1 MMENMLT
8 GRLYLSSELSGGVFD
23 EASRALDEEQVQILG
38 STRGLLSMVC
48 AWDNNKVFLALC
60 RSRTR
65 RVSVGRVGHRVWHCT
80 GRRAFAFHSYRL
92 TFNMDSDEE
101 MQQFDSEPPP
111 FPSAAKGKGKAVL
124 GDEPEEPPSGR
135 DDTLPWYVKFLSR
148 SK

>member
-1 MMENMLT
+1 MKSKCKYWD
-8 GRLYLSSELSGGVFD
+8 RLEGFCRWSVRGIKIRFSSHYAEAERV
-23 EASRALDEEQVQILG
+23 ASRSDA
-38 STRGLLSMVC
+38 STTESG
-48 AWDNNKVFLALC
+48 
-60 RSRTR
+60 
-65 RVSVGRVGHRVWHCT
+65 T

-92 TFNMDSDEE
+92 TLNMDSDEE

-124 GDEPEEPPSGR
+124 GDEPEEPASGR

>member
-1 MMENMLT
+1 
-8 GRLYLSSELSGGVFD
+8 
-23 EASRALDEEQVQILG
+23 
-38 STRGLLSMVC
+38 
-48 AWDNNKVFLALC
+48 
-60 RSRTR
+60 
-65 RVSVGRVGHRVWHCT
+65 
-80 GRRAFAFHSYRL
+80 
-92 TFNMDSDEE
+92 MDSDEE